1 MANNAID
8 MSKLKKVLRLFR
20 NGSMSNRKI
29 AEAVELDKN
38 TVNKYINQAKKDRS
52 SGLSLKLYLSQIG
65 TSYSTYNYWRKKF
78 SASSDLGRDLA
89 PISIRHGSAS
99 GTMQSGDMPSGVSLL
114 FPNGL
119 RAHFGVGS
127 EDVLM
132 ELLDK
137 SLSSHVLP

>member
-1 MANNAID
+1 MTQEEFMNLQSAH
-8 MSKLKKVLRLFR
+8 
-20 NGSMSNRKI
+20 
-29 AEAVELDKN
+29 
-38 TVNKYINQAKKDRS
+38 QS

-89 PISIRHGSAS
+89 PISIRYGSAS

-132 ELLDK
+132 ELMDK

>member
-1 MANNAID
+1 MTHDEFVDLQLAH
-8 MSKLKKVLRLFR
+8 
-20 NGSMSNRKI
+20 
-29 AEAVELDKN
+29 
-38 TVNKYINQAKKDRS
+38 QS
-52 SGLSLKLYLSQIG
+52 SGLTLKSYLKQIG

-78 SASSDLGRDLA
+78 CSSDDPVRDLA
-89 PISIRHGSAS
+89 PINIRRSTSSARSFS
-99 GTMQSGDMPSGVSLL
+99 GNVPTGVSLL

-119 RAHFGVGS
+119 QAHFGVGS